1 MDSSI
6 SNANAYSL
14 YNSQCCTFYTDSNP
28 VPINSSEWKHH
39 MSQFVSTSE
48 YCLCYSIQPWMC
60 IFICM
65 LMQSMNDW
73 KCIEA
78 LYKYYSGR
86 TLTCRIT
93 SHHSTHFQS
102 IQLKATRHTRD
113 VHRFV
118 KHNHKFRGA
127 KLPFVWIFLWQMPKS
142 SFLCIMHSSISN
154 FRLFYFFRLFCFFF
168 RMFSFFSTLLLISN
182 LLLFLSVLPFSKRF
196 FVTLWGILLKAIFLR
211 TVSFFCYLKN
221 VFFLWRTKWKICGWL

>member
-6 SNANAYSL
+6 SNVNAYSL

-48 YCLCYSIQPWMC
+48 YCLYYSIQPWMC

-93 SHHSTHFQS
+93 SHHNTHFQS
-102 IQLKATRHTRD
+102 IQLKANQTHTRD

-142 SFLCIMHSSISN
+142 SFLCIKHSSISN

-168 RMFSFFSTLLLISN
+168 WMFSFFR
-182 LLLFLSVLPFSKRF
+182 LFCLFRTFCFFCLFCLFKKVFCHIMRNFAWGHFSAYCF
-196 FVTLWGILLKAIFLR
+196 
-211 TVSFFCYLKN
+211 FFCYLKN
-221 VFFLWRTKWKICGWL
+221 LFFSWRTKWKICGWL